1 MIEILLYL
9 TTQRLKLPEFGS
21 LKKSSYS
28 LGSLNLAIEKTTF
41 IHSFILVHCKLKLL
55 IIPKKGYKMT
65 EAKRLRLSVIQDI
78 LPPEMVEKILKLL
91 HIKDLCQ
98 AQLICRRW
106 KEIIDKGNLI
116 KKASGKDS

>member
-1 MIEILLYL
+1 M
-9 TTQRLKLPEFGS
+9 
-21 LKKSSYS
+21 
-28 LGSLNLAIEKTTF
+28 A
-41 IHSFILVHCKLKLL
+41 
-55 IIPKKGYKMT
+55 
-65 EAKRLRLSVIQDI
+65 EAKRIILSVVQDI

-116 KKASGKDS
+116 KKASGTNINIQSKTTCNSMSTHC

>member
-1 MIEILLYL
+1 M
-9 TTQRLKLPEFGS
+9 PES
-21 LKKSSYS
+21 
-28 LGSLNLAIEKTTF
+28 
-41 IHSFILVHCKLKLL
+41 
-55 IIPKKGYKMT
+55 
-65 EAKRLRLSVIQDI
+65 KRIGFSVTHGI

-91 HIKDLCQ
+91 NIKDLCQ

>member
-1 MIEILLYL
+1 M
-9 TTQRLKLPEFGS
+9 
-21 LKKSSYS
+21 
-28 LGSLNLAIEKTTF
+28 
-41 IHSFILVHCKLKLL
+41 V
-55 IIPKKGYKMT
+55 
-65 EAKRLRLSVIQDI
+65 EAKKMRLSVIQDI

-116 KKASGKDS
+116 KKAAGN

>member
-1 MIEILLYL
+1 M
-9 TTQRLKLPEFGS
+9 TQRLKLPEFGS
-21 LKKSSYS
+21 IKKSSYS
-28 LGSLNLAIEKTTF
+28 LGSLNLAIEETTF
-41 IHSFILVHCKLKLL
+41 IHSCALQIE
-55 IIPKKGYKMT
+55 IINTSEKGFKMT

-98 AQLICRRW
+98 AQVICRRW